1 MIGIYAIK
9 NKIDGK
15 MYIGKSINISTRFST
30 HKYQLKQENRKKD
43 CNRYLFNAVKKYGI
57 DNFEFVILFETKELD
72 EKLLVE
78 KEFYYIN
85 LYKTTNPNFGYNLR
99 LDSSTKCIVHEK
111 TKKLQSINFKGS
123 KNPNYKNNWSDEQK
137 LRMSIIAK
145 NRHQAGVY
153 NQDWKNKIAI
163 NSSNMWKDEHK
174 KSEMAKKV
182 SLAAQK
188 YDFLQIDNN
197 GKIVAVWPSIKDIVS
212 KNPTYKW
219 QNIYSVCN
227 GYKKRI
233 YGYVWKKVLKNG
245 KS

>member
-1 MIGIYAIK
+1 
-9 NKIDGK
+9 
-15 MYIGKSINISTRFST
+15 
-30 HKYQLKQENRKKD
+30 
-43 CNRYLFNAVKKYGI
+43 
-57 DNFEFVILFETKELD
+57 
-72 EKLLVE
+72 
-78 KEFYYIN
+78 
-85 LYKTTNPNFGYNLR
+85 
-99 LDSSTKCIVHEK
+99 
-111 TKKLQSINFKGS
+111 
-123 KNPNYKNNWSDEQK
+123 
-137 LRMSIIAK
+137 
-145 NRHQAGVY
+145 
-153 NQDWKNKIAI
+153 
-163 NSSNMWKDEHK
+163 MWKDEHK

>member
-9 NKIDGK
+9 NKINGK
-15 MYIGKSINISTRFST
+15 MYIGKSINISARFST
-30 HKYQLKQENRKKD
+30 HTYQLKQKTRSKD
-43 CNRYLFNAVKKYGI
+43 CNRYLFNAVKKYGL
-57 DNFEFVILFETKELD
+57 DNFELVILFETDKLD
-72 EKLLVE
+72 EELLVE

-85 LYKTTNPNFGYNLR
+85 LYKTTNSNFGYNLR
-99 LDSSTKCIVHEK
+99 LDSSTKCIVHEE

-123 KNPNYKNNWSDEQK
+123 KNPNYKNNWTDEQK
-137 LRMSIIAK
+137 LRMSVIAK
-145 NRHQAGVY
+145 NRHKAGIY
-153 NQDWKNKIAI
+153 NQEWKNKISAA
-163 NSSNMWKDEHK
+163 STKLWKDENK
-174 KSEMAKKV
+174 KNQMANKV
-182 SLAAQK
+182 GLAMQK
-188 YDFLQIDNN
+188 YEFLQIDDN
-197 GKIVAVWPSIKDIVS
+197 GKVVAIWPSIKEIVS